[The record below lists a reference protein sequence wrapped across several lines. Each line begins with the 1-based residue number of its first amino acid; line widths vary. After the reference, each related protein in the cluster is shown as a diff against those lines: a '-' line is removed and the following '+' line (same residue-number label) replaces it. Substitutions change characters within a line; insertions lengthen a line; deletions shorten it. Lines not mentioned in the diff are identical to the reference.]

1 MNLRN
6 NVNNVL
12 DLSDLIERVKDKY
25 KNIYIFQFEE
35 QVFVYHSVG
44 RKDYKNLLAN
54 GELDEQEKEEML
66 CKLCTIWPVNY
77 DFANCEEAGLPTRLA
92 EEIVKN

>member
-44 RKDYKNLLAN
+44 RKDYKNLIAN
-54 GELDEQEKEEML
+54 EGLDEQEKEETL
-66 CKLCTIWPVNY
+66 CKLCTI
-77 DFANCEEAGLPTRLA
+77 
-92 EEIVKN
+92 

>member
-6 NVNNVL
+6 NVNNIL

-25 KNIYIFQFEE
+25 KNIYIFQFED

-54 GELDEQEKEEML
+54 GELDEQEKEETL
-66 CKLCTIWPVNY
+66 YNSRAVK
-77 DFANCEEAGLPTRLA
+77 
-92 EEIVKN
+92 EIIGVRGSGR

>member
-6 NVNNVL
+6 NTNNVL
-12 DLSDLIERVKDKY
+12 DLSELIERVKDKY

-44 RKDYKNLLAN
+44 RKDYKNLIAN
-54 GELDEQEKEEML
+54 GELDEQEKEETL
-66 CKLCTIWPVNY
+66 CKLCTIWPVN
-77 DFANCEEAGLPTRLA
+77 
-92 EEIVKN
+92 